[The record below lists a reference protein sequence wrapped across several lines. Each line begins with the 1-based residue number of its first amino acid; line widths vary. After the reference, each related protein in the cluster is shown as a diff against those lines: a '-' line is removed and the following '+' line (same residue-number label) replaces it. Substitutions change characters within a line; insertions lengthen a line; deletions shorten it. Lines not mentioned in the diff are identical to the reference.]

1 MIYIPVGY
9 ACSDEKLIGI
19 VETGGSLRRFPSE

>member
-9 ACSDEKLIGI
+9 ACSDEKPIGI
-19 VETGGSLRRFPSE
+19 VETVGLLRRFPSE

>member
-1 MIYIPVGY
+1 MIYIHVGY

-19 VETGGSLRRFPSE
+19 TETCGLLRRFPSE

>member
-1 MIYIPVGY
+1 MIYISVGY

-19 VETGGSLRRFPSE
+19 TEIDGSLRRFPSE

>member
-9 ACSDEKLIGI
+9 ACSDEKLIEITEIDG
-19 VETGGSLRRFPSE
+19 LLQRFPS

>member
-1 MIYIPVGY
+1 MIYISVGY

-19 VETGGSLRRFPSE
+19 VETDGLLRRFPSE